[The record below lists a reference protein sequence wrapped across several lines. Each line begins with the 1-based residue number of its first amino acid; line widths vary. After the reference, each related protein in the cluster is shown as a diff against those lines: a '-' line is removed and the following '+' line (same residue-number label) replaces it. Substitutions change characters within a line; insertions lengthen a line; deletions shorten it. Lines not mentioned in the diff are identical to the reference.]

1 MSFDVYFQPLAS
13 GDAGTTGRDAVVG
26 VLSPYL
32 WPSPDAPTRIVHPEG
47 TADVYGLT
55 DDSMMVNHIE
65 GAGLWSLLVEAA
77 RAGRWAIMPIGCAL
91 RGSLVGPDLLL
102 GHEVASLSGPTRP
115 REQQVECPAPVPS

>member
-77 RAGRWAIMPIGCAL
+77 RAGRWAIMPIGCPVCVFDKAMLADLPDELRSDATIVESAAEVVAL
-91 RGSLVGPDLLL
+91 IAGS
-102 GHEVASLSGPTRP
+102 
-115 REQQVECPAPVPS
+115 